1 MIINLQKLLRLPVY
15 TESGTK
21 LGRIFD
27 LELEVESHGVARYL
41 VKPSFFSA
49 RNFLIQVSQI
59 KEITSDRVVVFDGA
73 IQADLAKVARP
84 TLLSEE

>member
-49 RNFLIQVSQI
+49 RIFLIQVSQI
-59 KEITSDRVVVFDGA
+59 KEITSDRVVVDDA
-73 IQADLAKVARP
+73 VLKANLPQAA
-84 TLLSEE
+84 SEMASE